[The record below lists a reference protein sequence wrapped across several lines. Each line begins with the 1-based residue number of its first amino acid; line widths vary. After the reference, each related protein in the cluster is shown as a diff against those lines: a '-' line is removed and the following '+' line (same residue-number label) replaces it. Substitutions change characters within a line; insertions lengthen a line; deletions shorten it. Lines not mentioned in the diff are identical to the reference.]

1 MKPIDIGP
9 ADLETVRRVL
19 QEHVP
24 RLEVWVFGSRVSW
37 TARETSDLDIA
48 LMTTESLDVM
58 RLAEMR
64 EAFVQSDLPFRVD
77 IVDWSSTSG
86 DFQKII
92 KMEHV
97 VLAKVDHSSKWRKM
111 TLGNIAPFVY
121 GKGLPKRKRNSAG
134 NVPVFGSNG
143 IIGYHDIAL
152 TNKPTIIIGR
162 KGTVG
167 KVHYSSVPCW
177 PIDTTFFIT
186 DNDIDLARF
195 KYYALKTLGL
205 EHMNTDSAVPGLNR
219 NAAHDLFLFVP
230 ENSEQRA
237 IAHIL
242 GTLDDKIELNR
253 RMNKTLEEVA
263 RALFKSWFVDFD
275 PVRAKMDGRW
285 RPGESLPGLPA
296 HLYDLFSDSLVD
308 SELGEIPNGWEV
320 KTLDQLTKLN
330 PREPM
335 KKGVV
340 APYLDM
346 AALPTSGS
354 SSDDAVLR
362 EFTSGTRF
370 RNKDTLLARITPCLE
385 NGKAA
390 FIQSLL
396 NYAVGW
402 GSTEFIVM
410 RAIPPVP
417 PEYAYLLAR
426 NPDFRAHA
434 IQSMTGTSGRQRAQ
448 TEALAS
454 YPLPFPSVDI
464 WLAFGLIVGQLF
476 ARMKSNNEEMH
487 TLIATRDALLPKLI
501 SGELRIFQLAHERGM
516 LK

>member
-1 MKPIDIGP
+1 MKPVDIGP

-19 QEHVP
+19 REHVP
-24 RLEVWVFGSRVSW
+24 GLEVWAFGSRVSW
-37 TARETSDLDIA
+37 TARGTSDLDIA
-48 LMTTESLDVM
+48 LMTTEQLDAM

-77 IVDWSSTSG
+77 IVDWSSTSRAFQSIIMQNCVVVQEKTTELNVG
-86 DFQKII
+86 D
-92 KMEHV
+92 
-97 VLAKVDHSSKWRKM
+97 KWRKVP
-111 TLGNIAPFVY
+111 LGSVAEIVGGSTPSTKVPQYFNGDIPW
-121 GKGLPKRKRNSAG
+121 LTPKDLANAHTRYIFRGKRNLSQEGLDSCSAKLLPRGAVLLSTRAPVGYVAIAGTEIATNQGFHSLLFG
-134 NVPVFGSNG
+134 NEVCSEFAYYWLKDNTEELERHASGS
-143 IIGYHDIAL
+143 
-152 TNKPTIIIGR
+152 
-162 KGTVG
+162 
-167 KVHYSSVPCW
+167 
-177 PIDTTFFIT
+177 TFQEISGS
-186 DNDIDLARF
+186 
-195 KYYALKTLGL
+195 ALKDICIPLPPIPDQ
-205 EHMNTDSAVPGLNR
+205 E
-219 NAAHDLFLFVP
+219 
-230 ENSEQRA
+230 A

-242 GTLDDKIELNR
+242 GTLDDKIELNW
-253 RMNKTLEEVA
+253 RMNKTLEEMA

-285 RPGESLPGLPA
+285 RSGESLPGLPA

-454 YPLPFPSVDI
+454 
-464 WLAFGLIVGQLF
+464 
-476 ARMKSNNEEMH
+476 
-487 TLIATRDALLPKLI
+487 
-501 SGELRIFQLAHERGM
+501 
-516 LK
+516 